1 MSKKTITEMFETIEK
16 NMELKKNYQEM
27 LRSYY
32 VEIEKI
38 MADKLVEFG
47 KSTGYSFT
55 NEDLKSYMNEF
66 LNKIASNK
74 ELSAEDLCKVSGGLG
89 PDAAAV
95 NAYLGQAQSQTILF
109 ANMVNQ
115 QAQYATIAAA
125 ALAQELTQ
133 LFQEE

>member
-1 MSKKTITEMFETIEK
+1 MDMFETIEK
-16 NMELKKNYQEM
+16 NMELKKKYHEM
-27 LRSYY
+27 LRFHY
-32 VEIEKI
+32 VEIGKI
-38 MADKLVEFG
+38 MEDKLIKFG
-47 KSTGYSFT
+47 KETGFSFT

-89 PDAAAV
+89 PEAPAV

-115 QAQYATIAAA
+115 QAQYSTIAAA
-125 ALAQELTQ
+125 AVTQDIAQ
-133 LFQEE
+133 LFSGS